1 MFDHLVSKD
10 SHYQILSFWEV
21 ELFFLLP
28 LNLGWPNDF
37 LNQQN
42 GAEATSWQV
51 KWPSGLPWW
60 LSGKESACQCRR
72 HRFDPWSRKSPHVSE
87 QLSPCAST
95 IELVLWSLGAITTE
109 LTCLSYW
116 KLCTL
121 ELVLCSKRS
130 HHNEKPLHHNENA
143 TREKPTRQRRPDT
156 AENKYTNFKNY
167 IWKPLC
173 GY

>member
-1 MFDHLVSKD
+1 MQNRVLLTLGAVSRFLHLWKRQ
-10 SHYQILSFWEV
+10 HNIH
-21 ELFFLLP
+21 LFTACTHIPRIIKMQRLYIHLKIC
-28 LNLGWPNDF
+28 LWG
-37 LNQQN
+37 
-42 GAEATSWQV
+42 
-51 KWPSGLPWW
+51 PSWW